1 MQDEIALTPYDGLT
15 LVPGLRFDSY
25 RLTPKSND
33 PAYTGHATPASGNT
47 ISPRLALMLEIN
59 PSLVPYIQYARGFR
73 TPTPDQV
80 NNSFGNPMFGY
91 ATVGN
96 PDLTPE
102 TSTTIEIGL
111 RGKIYGDLGNVLRYS
126 TAAFTGRYQNFISQE
141 IVSGSGRPY
150 VDPYIFQ
157 YINRGEARIS
167 GLEGRLDWQF
177 PNSIGI
183 KTGMAYTKGSTR
195 SNGQSNPLD
204 TVNPF
209 MAVLGLRYEPSERWF
224 VQADI
229 NYQCGKRRKD
239 ISTPTYFAPPSSTIA
254 DLRAGLNFSKFAT
267 LYAGVSNLFDSK
279 YWNWSDVRGLAE
291 SSNVKDAYTAPG
303 RNFTV
308 GLKLQ
313 Y

>member
-59 PSLVPYIQYARGFR
+59 PALVPYIQYARGFR

-96 PDLTPE
+96 PDLKPE

-111 RGKIYGDLGNVLRYS
+111 RGKINSDLGNVLRYS

-177 PNSIGI
+177 SNGIGI

-303 RNFTV
+303 RSFTV

-313 Y
+313 